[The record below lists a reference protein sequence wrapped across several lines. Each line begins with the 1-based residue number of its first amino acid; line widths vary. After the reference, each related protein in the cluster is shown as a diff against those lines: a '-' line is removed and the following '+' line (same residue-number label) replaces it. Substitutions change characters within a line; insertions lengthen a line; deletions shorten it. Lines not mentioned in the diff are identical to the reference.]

1 MPTAL
6 TDLRNRLAANRR
18 RAVSLVFLA
27 ALHLAAFGILL
38 WSEDEPTARAAFLLA
53 WGVLNFF
60 WSALLRSPPSRWQY
74 RPTGRTSS
82 SRTNTSPNSCARS
95 PLLPSI

>member
-60 WSALLRSPPSRWQY
+60 WLALLR
-74 RPTGRTSS
+74 RPLTSAVLS
-82 SRTNTSPNSCARS
+82 LAFIVILIVLS
-95 PLLPSI
+95 